1 MCSYDLG
8 IASCSYRIM
17 SVREK
22 WPPWDYTAH
31 DDHLDMKVLPL
42 KVPEGR

>member
-1 MCSYDLG
+1 MIWELHLV
-8 IASCSYRIM
+8 ATAIM

-31 DDHLDMKVLPL
+31 DDHLEVEVLLL